1 MPFSTLSLFGAEAAS
16 SHGKAYEDMSAL
28 PQVACGS
35 NSFTCSEGSGIVPAS
50 DSDNSDT
57 LPAAAYQALTAQQ
70 GLPGS
75 QPLLACH
82 GLLVS
87 TAMISDALPMMS
99 QPLLLPLG
107 PPSPTVDPI
116 NAPMQQLR
124 TSSDQNDSQF
134 GDGKVRK
141 GQGYRRLWQMVTKVQ
156 RGQRLA
162 DGTFEWRDCT
172 VEDLLKIVQQ
182 LPANTSTV
190 AAVAPGLV
198 YLDSRAA
205 AAFFKALAKTGH
217 GARAVELFDYLRC
230 APCWPWQARCTLCIQ
245 CPLSLQP
252 MRSSILQQCSSG
264 RCLRSHTGGTG
275 ATSAKGHWWQMQQ
288 QQQEAP
294 VSEHAAIANMP
305 PWPCCTMLTQC
316 LPVPLRMPHP
326 RRLTPCLPPLPH
338 PFPLHPTPP
347 QPGRWRRATS
357 CAACVMCSPTPP

>member
-1 MPFSTLSLFGAEAAS
+1 
-16 SHGKAYEDMSAL
+16 
-28 PQVACGS
+28 
-35 NSFTCSEGSGIVPAS
+35 VPAS

-82 GLLVS
+82 GLLGS
-87 TAMISDALPMMS
+87 TAMISDALPIVS
-99 QPLLLPLG
+99 QPLLQPLG
-107 PPSPTVDPI
+107 PPSPTTDPI
-116 NAPMQQLR
+116 SAPVQQLR
-124 TSSDQNDSQF
+124 TGGSDQDDAQA

-182 LPANTSTV
+182 LPANASTV
-190 AAVAPGLV
+190 SAVAPGLV

-230 APCWPWQARCTLCIQ
+230 APAGCDMPHVSCATNAAGSCSNAHPQLAAV
-245 CPLSLQP
+245 
-252 MRSSILQQCSSG
+252 LQQRRLSATCWRRRCKVARGSGGTSAQQQQAAAGTWFSACSSG
-264 RCLRSHTGGTG
+264 LSCFAL
-275 ATSAKGHWWQMQQ
+275 
-288 QQQEAP
+288 AP
-294 VSEHAAIANMP
+294 LALLVVSP
-305 PWPCCTMLTQC
+305 
-316 LPVPLRMPHP
+316 
-326 RRLTPCLPPLPH
+326 LPPALCRVTSPTRLVPKPLPLLN
-338 PFPLHPTPP
+338 PYPPLYTSPLPTLLLPT
-347 QPGRWRRATS
+347 GRWRRATS